1 MRYVRTLWS
10 VHFSAFCNVSFEVYL
25 HLSLYLYLYF
35 IRNENCSVAPR
46 FLEDMSRPSRPLQQP
61 VGVAMPVVPPPRPV
75 GPPSMSLGHPA
86 LPFGPRGYNAGP
98 LAQDLG
104 QYGPIGQPVPH
115 RPSAASGAWER
126 LKLDQQRGPL
136 DPRIEMLGD
145 RQGPW
150 LALFEEDFE
159 FPGYLPKREPSS
171 DGSVR
176 SELLR
181 R

>member
-1 MRYVRTLWS
+1 M
-10 VHFSAFCNVSFEVYL
+10 
-25 HLSLYLYLYF
+25 YF

-75 GPPSMSLGHPA
+75 GPPSMSSGHPA
-86 LPFGPRGYNAGP
+86 LPFGPRGYNAGA

-115 RPSAASGAWER
+115 GPSGASGAWER
-126 LKLDQQRGPL
+126 LKLHQQRGPF

-145 RQGPW
+145 RQLVGP
-150 LALFEEDFE
+150 FS
-159 FPGYLPKREPSS
+159 KRTLSFLVIS
-171 DGSVR
+171 QNGSQVR
-176 SELLR
+176 MGLSGLLSELLR

>member
-75 GPPSMSLGHPA
+75 GPQSMSLGNPA
-86 LPFGPRGYNAGP
+86 LPFGPRGYNGGP

-115 RPSAASGAWER
+115 GPSGASGW
-126 LKLDQQRGPL
+126 PL
-136 DPRIEMLGD
+136 S
-145 RQGPW
+145 
-150 LALFEEDFE
+150 
-159 FPGYLPKREPSS
+159 KRTLSFLVIS
-171 DGSVR
+171 QNGSQVR
-176 SELLR
+176 MGLSGLLSELLR